1 MKPTH
6 KLNGGDKATLCK
18 VCRTIIDRDFTDHLL
33 CPNCQTEAINLVKEV
48 KNSDTWIKGL
58 YSIDISTN
66 TKIEELLNELEN
78 ENI

>member
-33 CPNCQTEAINLVKEV
+33 CPNCQTEAIWLLDEGADQI
-48 KNSDTWIKGL
+48 NSLINGDEHTFTLKRIYTFL
-58 YSIDISTN
+58 N
-66 TKIEELLNELEN
+66 TVRD

>member
-18 VCRTIIDRDFTDHLL
+18 VCRTIVDRDFTKHLL
-33 CPNCQTEAINLVKEV
+33 CPNCQEKAIKLLKQV
-48 KNSDTWIKGL
+48 L
-58 YSIDISTN
+58 LTN
-66 TKIEELLNELEN
+66 TNSSEFEEFLTNFIEKDY